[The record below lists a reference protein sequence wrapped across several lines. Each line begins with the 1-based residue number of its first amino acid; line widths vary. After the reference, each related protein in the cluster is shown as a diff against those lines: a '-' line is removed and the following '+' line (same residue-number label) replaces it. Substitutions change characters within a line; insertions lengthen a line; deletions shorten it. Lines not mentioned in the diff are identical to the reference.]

1 MNFLMALFLGLATLV
16 WGGLANVPLTQN
28 VHWTN
33 TTTMT
38 TTASA
43 GCGTGNPSESLTT
56 TSKTTSAEPSVY
68 TIPSN
73 YTVPGNCSV
82 GPLQWHLYSLKAFA
96 DREMQTAQ

>member
-1 MNFLMALFLGLATLV
+1 MSFLVALFLGLATLI
-16 WGGLANVPLTQN
+16 WGGLASIPLTQDI
-28 VHWTN
+28 HWTN
-33 TTTMT
+33 TTTMV

-43 GCGTGNPSESLTT
+43 GYGTGNPSRSLTT
-56 TSKTTSAEPSVY
+56 ASKTASAEPSVY

-96 DREMQTAQ
+96 DREMQIAQ